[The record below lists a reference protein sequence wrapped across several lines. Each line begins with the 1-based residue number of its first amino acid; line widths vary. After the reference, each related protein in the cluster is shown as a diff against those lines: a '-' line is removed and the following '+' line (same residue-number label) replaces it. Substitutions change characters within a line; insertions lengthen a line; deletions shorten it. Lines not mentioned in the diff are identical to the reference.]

1 MEGLVLLADTDD
13 NMCIVDDAEPAANA
27 AGTVEPAAGTAGK
40 DTVGQIEAPMRL
52 AVLAMLAVVLVLLA
66 GLVIQTGDT
75 DILGIEDTADIPD
88 IEDTVDI
95 LGIEDTECN
104 AAYAV
109 RLADIPDTEDIH
121 EEYQE

>member
-13 NMCIVDDAEPAANA
+13 
-27 AGTVEPAAGTAGK
+27 TAGK

-52 AVLAMLAVVLVLLA
+52 PVLAAVLVLLA
-66 GLVIQTGDT
+66 GLVIQTVDT
-75 DILGIEDTADIPD
+75 DIPD

-95 LGIEDTECN
+95 LGIEDT
-104 AAYAV
+104 V
-109 RLADIPDTEDIH
+109 DIPDTEDIH

>member
-13 NMCIVDDAEPAANA
+13 
-27 AGTVEPAAGTAGK
+27 TAGK

-52 AVLAMLAVVLVLLA
+52 AVLAMLAAVLVLLA
-66 GLVIQTGDT
+66 GLVIQTVDT
-75 DILGIEDTADIPD
+75 DIPD

-95 LGIEDTECN
+95 LGIEDT
-104 AAYAV
+104 V
-109 RLADIPDTEDIH
+109 DIPDTEDIH

>member
-13 NMCIVDDAEPAANA
+13 
-27 AGTVEPAAGTAGK
+27 TAGK

-52 AVLAMLAVVLVLLA
+52 AVLAMLAAVLVLLA
-66 GLVIQTGDT
+66 GLVIQTVDT
-75 DILGIEDTADIPD
+75 DIPDIEDTVDILD

-95 LGIEDTECN
+95 LGIEDTVDILGIEDT
-104 AAYAV
+104 V
-109 RLADIPDTEDIH
+109 DIPDTEDIH

>member
-1 MEGLVLLADTDD
+1 MLLADTDD
-13 NMCIVDDAEPAANA
+13 NMCIV
-27 AGTVEPAAGTAGK
+27 GTAVDTAGK

-109 RLADIPDTEDIH
+109 RLADVEDTEDIH

>member
-13 NMCIVDDAEPAANA
+13 
-27 AGTVEPAAGTAGK
+27 TAGK

-66 GLVIQTGDT
+66 GLAIQTVDTAEDT

>member
-13 NMCIVDDAEPAANA
+13 
-27 AGTVEPAAGTAGK
+27 TAGK

-52 AVLAMLAVVLVLLA
+52 AVLAMLAAVLVLLA
-66 GLVIQTGDT
+66 GLVIQTVDT
-75 DILGIEDTADIPD
+75 DIPD

-95 LGIEDTECN
+95 LGIEDTVDIPDTEDT
-104 AAYAV
+104 V
-109 RLADIPDTEDIH
+109 DIPDTEDIH

>member
-1 MEGLVLLADTDD
+1 MLLADTDD
-13 NMCIVDDAEPAANA
+13 NMCV
-27 AGTVEPAAGTAGK
+27 AGTAGK

-52 AVLAMLAVVLVLLA
+52 AVLAVLAAVLVLLA
-66 GLVIQTGDT
+66 GLAIQTEDT

-95 LGIEDTECN
+95 LGIDDT
-104 AAYAV
+104 V
-109 RLADIPDTEDIH
+109 DIPDTEDIH

>member
-1 MEGLVLLADTDD
+1 MLLADTDD
-13 NMCIVDDAEPAANA
+13 NMCIA
-27 AGTVEPAAGTAGK
+27 AGTAVDTAGTAEPAGK

-52 AVLAMLAVVLVLLA
+52 AVLVVLPVLAVVLVLLA

-75 DILGIEDTADIPD
+75 DILGIEDTADILG
-88 IEDTVDI
+88 IVDI
-95 LGIEDTECN
+95 PDTECN

-109 RLADIPDTEDIH
+109 RLADVEDTEDIH

>member
-13 NMCIVDDAEPAANA
+13 
-27 AGTVEPAAGTAGK
+27 TAGK

-52 AVLAMLAVVLVLLA
+52 AVLPVLAAVLVLLA
-66 GLVIQTGDT
+66 GLVIQTVDT
-75 DILGIEDTADIPD
+75 DIPD

-95 LGIEDTECN
+95 LGIEDT
-104 AAYAV
+104 V
-109 RLADIPDTEDIH
+109 DIPDTEDIH

>member
-27 AGTVEPAAGTAGK
+27 AGTAGK

-52 AVLAMLAVVLVLLA
+52 AVLAVLAAVLVLLA
-66 GLVIQTGDT
+66 GLAIQTEDT

-95 LGIEDTECN
+95 LGIDDT
-104 AAYAV
+104 V
-109 RLADIPDTEDIH
+109 DIPDTEDIH

>member
-1 MEGLVLLADTDD
+1 MLLADTDD
-13 NMCIVDDAEPAANA
+13 NMCIA
-27 AGTVEPAAGTAGK
+27 AGTAEPAAGTAGK

-52 AVLAMLAVVLVLLA
+52 AVVLVLLAVVLVLLA

-95 LGIEDTECN
+95 LGIEDT
-104 AAYAV
+104 V
-109 RLADIPDTEDIH
+109 DIPDTEDIH

>member
-13 NMCIVDDAEPAANA
+13 
-27 AGTVEPAAGTAGK
+27 TAGK

-52 AVLAMLAVVLVLLA
+52 AVLAMLAAVLVLLA
-66 GLVIQTGDT
+66 GLVIQTVDT
-75 DILGIEDTADIPD
+75 DIPD

-95 LGIEDTECN
+95 LGIEDTVDILGIEDT
-104 AAYAV
+104 V
-109 RLADIPDTEDIH
+109 DIPDTEDIH

>member
-13 NMCIVDDAEPAANA
+13 
-27 AGTVEPAAGTAGK
+27 TAGK

-52 AVLAMLAVVLVLLA
+52 AVLAMLAAVLVLLA
-66 GLVIQTGDT
+66 GLVIQTVDT
-75 DILGIEDTADIPD
+75 DIPDIEDTVDILD

-95 LGIEDTECN
+95 LGIEDT
-104 AAYAV
+104 V
-109 RLADIPDTEDIH
+109 DIPDTEDIH